1 MEGLLMDMKENKGI
15 VISKI
20 IFVLLAVGVCLYLIF
35 GELFLP
41 KENQTKTF
49 GYVDFS
55 KGWEWVKE
63 DGTRQPAE
71 LPGKNPIER
80 NQIMVIEN
88 SLPTYLEDNLYMCF
102 RSSKQEMKIYIDGEL
117 RQEYS
122 TKDTRPFGRVS
133 AVAYVYAP
141 LNSDDVGKTIRVE
154 MSTDSSYTGVL
165 HEVFYGEMLDV
176 WQYFFEKGGVE
187 LIIAVFVLM
196 LGLASIVISI
206 ALKMCYHKKVEME
219 YLGWGI
225 FLAAIWIIANS
236 VFRQIIFPNISVIS
250 DMAFFMVMLL
260 SIPFMLYLNQV
271 QSERYSKIYLVAI
284 TANVIDFIVCTAL
297 HVGNII
303 DFSDTIKFMV
313 AIAGVSMSLIGITM
327 IIDLVTGRIKEY
339 TLVALGILGVI
350 LSAVVQIVLYF
361 KWTTQFSGVVIAV
374 AMVFV
379 LIISFMNTMKDV
391 FAIEQEKQKAI
402 GSNEAKGKFLAN
414 MSHEIR
420 TPINAI
426 LGMDA
431 MILRESKDE
440 AIKEYAMN
448 IQNAGQTLLYLI
460 NDILDFSKIESGKM
474 EIIPVEYECS
484 SIIHD
489 VVTMIM
495 VKAKDKGLE
504 MKVNVNPNLPY
515 KVYGDEVRIRQILIN
530 LLTNAVKYTQ
540 EGGLTLT
547 VDGTIEEGFVKFYF
561 EVEDTGIGIKQE
573 DLSKLFERFE
583 RIEEERNRNVEGTGL
598 GMSITLQLLK
608 LMDSKLNVESVYGKG
623 SKFSFELIQPI
634 IDKEPIGDL
643 EERIKN
649 LSNQYSYNASFVAP
663 EARLLVVDDNGIN
676 RKVFISL
683 LKETRVKIDEAES
696 GMECLDMIKDTHY
709 DIIFLDHMMP
719 EMDGV
724 EALHRI
730 KEMSD
735 HSCQNVP
742 IVALT
747 ANAISGA
754 REMYLREGFEAFLS
768 KPINPEK
775 LEQMI
780 IQLLPET
787 LVQYDV
793 TDEHKGD
800 TILSDHT
807 DEEELPVV
815 DGIDWNYGMLHF
827 PTEELLKETVKDFY
841 KTLIMEANK
850 LEQFFG
856 TDWEQYRIKVHG
868 MKSSANMIGAIVLGG
883 MAKVLENAAAN
894 TDIQTIENLHPIFI
908 REWLSYEEKLHDVV
922 SNRNLEL
929 KEIEDETVILDY
941 FEMLRE
947 ATEELDIDEM
957 DRIMVLLEKFSY
969 TQEMQK
975 GIEELSAFVTNLDS
989 GQTLDKL
996 EELANQLKRN
1006 GTGRKEE

>member
-1 MEGLLMDMKENKGI
+1 MKENKGI

-20 IFVLLAVGVCLYLIF
+20 IFVLLTVGVCLYLIF
-35 GELFLP
+35 GQLYLP
-41 KENQTKTF
+41 AENQMKTF
-49 GYVDFS
+49 GYKDFS
-55 KGWEWVKE
+55 EGWTWIKE

-88 SLPTYLEDNLYMCF
+88 TLPVYLEDNLYMCF

-117 RQEYS
+117 REEYS

-133 AVAYVYAP
+133 AVAYVYAR
-141 LNSDDVGKTIRVE
+141 LSSDDVGKTIRVE

-176 WQYFFEKGGVE
+176 WKYFFEKGGVE
-187 LIIAVFVLM
+187 LIIAVFVLI
-196 LGLASIVISI
+196 LGIASIVISI
-206 ALKMCYHKKVEME
+206 ALRMCYHKKVEME

-236 VFRQIIFPNISVIS
+236 IFRQIIFPNISTIS

-271 QSERYSKIYLVAI
+271 QGEKYAKIYLVAI
-284 TANVIDFIVCTAL
+284 AVNVIDFIICTAL

-313 AIAGVSMSLIGITM
+313 GIAGASMALIGITM

-339 TLVALGILGVI
+339 LFVALGILGVC
-350 LSAVVQIVLYF
+350 LSAVVQIILYF
-361 KWTTQFSGVVIAV
+361 KWTTQFSGAVIAV

-379 LIISFMNTMKDV
+379 LIISFMNTMTDV
-391 FAIEQEKQKAI
+391 FTIEKEKQKAI
-402 GSNEAKGKFLAN
+402 GSNQAKGKFLAN

-448 IQNAGQTLLYLI
+448 IQNASQTLLYLI

-474 EIIPVEYECS
+474 EIIPVEYDFS
-484 SIIHD
+484 SLIHD

-530 LLTNAVKYTQ
+530 LLTNAVKYTH
-540 EGGLTLT
+540 EGGLSLT
-547 VDGTIEEGFVKFYF
+547 IDGTIEEEFVKIYF
-561 EVEDTGIGIKQE
+561 EVADTGIGIKQE
-573 DLSKLFERFE
+573 DLHKLFERFE

-623 SKFSFELIQPI
+623 SKFSFELVQPI
-634 IDKEPIGDL
+634 IEKEPIGDL
-643 EERIKN
+643 EERIKK
-649 LSNQYSYNASFVAP
+649 LSNQYAYNASFMAP
-663 EARLLVVDDNGIN
+663 EAKLLVVDDNSVN

-683 LKETRVKIDEAES
+683 LKETRVQIDEAES
-696 GMECLDMIKDTHY
+696 GMDCLDMIKDTHY

-719 EMDGV
+719 EMDGI
-724 EALHRI
+724 ETLHRI
-730 KEMSD
+730 KEIPD
-735 HSCQNVP
+735 HSCQSVP

-754 REMYLREGFEAFLS
+754 KEMYLKEGFEAFLS

-780 IQLLPET
+780 IQLLPES
-787 LVQYDV
+787 LVQYDI
-793 TDEHKGD
+793 TGEYKRETISSEHEN
-800 TILSDHT
+800 
-807 DEEELPVV
+807 EEELPMV
-815 DGIDWNYGMLHF
+815 DGIDWNYGFLHF
-827 PTEELLKETVKDFY
+827 PTQELLKETVKDFH
-841 KTLIMEANK
+841 KILIMEANK

-894 TDIQTIENLHPIFI
+894 NDIQTIESLHPIFV
-908 REWLSYEEKLHDVV
+908 REWLSYEEKVQDIV
-922 SNRNLEL
+922 SNGDFEL
-929 KEIEDETVILDY
+929 KEIEDDTVILDY
-941 FEMLRE
+941 FEMLRVS
-947 ATEELDIDEM
+947 TEELDIDEM
-957 DRIMVLLEKFSY
+957 DRIMALLEEFSY
-969 TQEMQK
+969 TQEMKK
-975 GIEELSAFVTNLDS
+975 GIEELSALITNLDS